1 MEDSKTIDT
10 ANGSTAPDWIRIQ
23 SWLQNAAMELDY
35 LVWLV
40 IAKRTGDMPDEAP
53 TLFKIAADL
62 EEEPLTE
69 EVICCRLKEL
79 ADLASGWRTNDRFP
93 QF

>member
-1 MEDSKTIDT
+1 MEDAKVIDT
-10 ANGSTAPDWIRIQ
+10 ACSPEPDWIRIQ
-23 SWLQNAAMELDY
+23 SWLQNAALELDY

-40 IAKRTGDMPDEAP
+40 IAKRTGAMPDEAP
-53 TLFKIAADL
+53 TLFKIEADL

-69 EVICCRLKEL
+69 DVIHRRLKEI
-79 ADLASGWRTNDRFP
+79 ADLAEGWRTNDVFP

>member
-1 MEDSKTIDT
+1 MEDSKATDT
-10 ANGSTAPDWIRIQ
+10 ADCPTPDWTRIQ
-23 SWLQNAAMELDY
+23 GWLQNAAMELDY

-40 IAKRTGDMPDEAP
+40 IAKRTGSMPDGVP
-53 TLFKIAADL
+53 TLYKIAACL

-69 EVICCRLKEL
+69 EAIRCRLKTVVDL
-79 ADLASGWRTNDRFP
+79 ADGWRTNDEFP

>member
-1 MEDSKTIDT
+1 MEDSKVADT
-10 ANGSTAPDWIRIQ
+10 ADKPDPDWMHIQ
-23 SWLQNAAMELDY
+23 GWLQNAAMELDY

-40 IAKRTGDMPDEAP
+40 IAKRTGSMPDEAP
-53 TLFKIAADL
+53 TLFKIEADL

-69 EVICCRLKEL
+69 EVIRRRLKEI
-79 ADLASGWRTNDRFP
+79 ADLAEGWRTNNGFP